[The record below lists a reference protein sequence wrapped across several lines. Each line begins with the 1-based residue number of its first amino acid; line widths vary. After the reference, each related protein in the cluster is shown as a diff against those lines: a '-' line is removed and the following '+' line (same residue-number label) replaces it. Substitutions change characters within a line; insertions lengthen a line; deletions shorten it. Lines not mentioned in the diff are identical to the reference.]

1 MIPAAFALEV
11 PGSVE
16 EAVGL
21 LAQGGEDA
29 RPLAGGHSLL
39 PLMKLRLA
47 APRVLVDLRRLDE
60 LRFVEDRGDHLAIGA
75 LTPLGELVRDGRVRK
90 GCGLLADAA
99 RLVGTPQVRHVGT
112 LGGSLA
118 HGDPAGDLGAVAL
131 ALEADVVV
139 RGPGGERVVPATG
152 LFQDFLETALAPDE
166 LLCEVRVP
174 KLAPGPGWAYQKFTR
189 RALDW
194 ATVGVVAVVEHADG
208 AVSRARLAMVN
219 MGSTPLRAPAA
230 EAALAGVGL
239 EEAPR
244 AAEAAGQDGDPPSD
258 LNGSAEY
265 RRHLAGVL
273 ARRAVGEA
281 LGRPE
286 QALSRA

>member
-1 MIPAAFALEV
+1 MIPAPFELEV

-16 EAVGL
+16 EAIGM

-47 APRVLVDLRRLDE
+47 APRTLVDLRRLDD
-60 LRFVEDRGDHLAIGA
+60 LRFVEDRGDHLAFGA
-75 LTPLGELVRDGRVRK
+75 LTPLAEVVRDPRVAE

-99 RLVGTPQVRHVGT
+99 RRVGTPQVRHVGT

-139 RGPGGERVVPATG
+139 RGPGGERVVPVTG
-152 LFQDFLETALAPDE
+152 LFQGFLETALAPDE

-174 KLAPGPGWAYQKFTR
+174 KLAPGTGWAYQKFTR
-189 RALDW
+189 RGLDW
-194 ATVGVVAVVEHADG
+194 ATVGVVAVVQREDG
-208 AVSRARLAMVN
+208 AVSAARLAMVN
-219 MGSTPLRAPAA
+219 MGPTPLRASTA
-230 EAALAGVGL
+230 EAALAGVAVDD
-239 EEAPR
+239 APA
-244 AAEAAGQDGDPPSD
+244 AAEVAGQDGDPPSD

-273 ARRAVGEA
+273 ARRAVQEA
-281 LGRPE
+281 I
-286 QALSRA
+286 SR